1 VRKSDIEKIKNNAPE
16 LPYNTCPYIDFVQ
29 EILKEAIDQT
39 DSVLVEKKLELAD
52 SILEYVRESNDSLRQ
67 SSMYWYQKFNSKK

>member
-1 VRKSDIEKIKNNAPE
+1 MRKSDIEKIKNNAPE
-16 LPYNTCPYIDFVQ
+16 LPYNTCPYIDFIQ

>member
-1 VRKSDIEKIKNNAPE
+1 MRKSDIEKIKLNAPE
-16 LPYNTCPYIDFVQ
+16 LPYNTCPYIDFIQ

>member
-1 VRKSDIEKIKNNAPE
+1 MRKSDIEKIKNNAPE

-29 EILKEAIDQT
+29 EILKEVIDQS
-39 DSVLVEKKLELAD
+39 DSLLIEKKLELAD